1 MLRVYTERSGQRV
14 EPAKKADLSL
24 SFGRERNQNPH
35 PSKKREESATRQD
48 LHGESKYQIL
58 ALTLMA
64 APRKQGMLTSGLS
77 DFAAQ
82 HWVVGGITASL
93 MWFIAGNQSL
103 SNKKPDAAIAWQ
115 CVAVMLI
122 IIVGFWEVVKQEW
135 IGLVF
140 AIGVLYFEIRSIRRI
155 SASQGPQR

>member
-1 MLRVYTERSGQRV
+1 
-14 EPAKKADLSL
+14 
-24 SFGRERNQNPH
+24 
-35 PSKKREESATRQD
+35 
-48 LHGESKYQIL
+48 
-58 ALTLMA
+58 MA

-82 HWVVGGITASL
+82 HWVIGGIAASL
-93 MWFIAGNQSL
+93 MWFIAGNQSF
-103 SNKKPDAAIAWQ
+103 SNKKPDTAIAWQ

-122 IIVGFWEVVKQEW
+122 LIVGVWAVVKEEW
-135 IGLVF
+135 IGLLF